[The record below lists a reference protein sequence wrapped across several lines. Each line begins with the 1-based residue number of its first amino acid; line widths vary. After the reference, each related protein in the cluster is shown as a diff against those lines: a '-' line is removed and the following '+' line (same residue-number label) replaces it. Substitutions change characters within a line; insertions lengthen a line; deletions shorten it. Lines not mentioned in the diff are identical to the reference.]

1 VTESIALPPRPKGGR
16 YVQYLQIQCSRVVRT
31 AGNAAGLFC
40 TADRRRDAHSV
51 VVDLGGPAQPAHAS
65 SSFAPTKRTRP
76 SLAKELDARA
86 VAALDEARGA
96 PPGDQRTEAMNKA
109 MILRNAAEMH
119 EHFFSKSGA
128 PSQ

>member
-1 VTESIALPPRPKGGR
+1 VFASGS
-16 YVQYLQIQCSRVVRT
+16 YT
-31 AGNAAGLFC
+31 AGIAADLFC
-40 TADRRRDAHSV
+40 AADRRRDAHSMV
-51 VVDLGGPAQPAHAS
+51 IHLGGPAQPAHAN

-76 SLAKELDARA
+76 SLAKEMDARA
-86 VAALDEARGA
+86 VAALDEARGI

-119 EHFFSKSGA
+119 EHFFSESGA